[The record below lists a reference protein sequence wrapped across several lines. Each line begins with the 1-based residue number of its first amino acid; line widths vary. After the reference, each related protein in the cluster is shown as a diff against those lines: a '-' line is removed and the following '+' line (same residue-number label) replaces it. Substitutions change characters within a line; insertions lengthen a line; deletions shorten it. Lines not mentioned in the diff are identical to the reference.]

1 MIRFALVLLMSLAVS
16 SQAGAAVKWNNSGKI
31 EAEAPFWKG
40 ENQFKFV
47 VPSDVIEQFQ
57 KTPVSLRQTICYKS
71 KAEEFKLE
79 AIQNSSVPTKISG
92 YNSRMDNGHVVEG
105 VKEAEQFVR
114 SLSEVVTSAWALEDN
129 QKKEIALNTLHY
141 WSSKKALTQTKSCIN
156 EKGLM
161 KSDCT
166 YWKRDDGQDLAYTK
180 DWDTTQ
186 MILSH
191 IAYAYY
197 FGIANFQTGN
207 EKHKLIQKWLNSS
220 FQNNKQANEV
230 YFGLDL
236 GWYWPKILEVTLK
249 KEDPTKLIQKAVD
262 GLNNL
267 VLEDGSLKDR
277 TTRGNRALWYHH
289 TGLIEA
295 YITLEMARL
304 YEVQIPKGL
313 EQRLQTSVSLFL
325 KGFEDHSFMDKWAET
340 AHNAIHTPGKQIFH
354 ETLAFPGGNSWIY
367 IFAYRNP
374 NHPLTSQLMAYLEKD
389 ENSPRRDVYLGFG
402 FGCIYGTLYANYLN
416 KKHLPDLTPPI
427 TTQFIK
433 AGNEFHIYKNPKLQL
448 TEQRNPE
455 VKNTASNNELGML
468 QAYLD
473 MEIIDAHPSLIKTLF
488 PESLN
493 RFYSLIALN
502 EFEGGFEKTTSLGIA
517 TGHFPDADLLS
528 KINKLSVEKCGTL
541 PKKLHK
547 KNAFEW
553 IFVVTKT
560 RDVRIK
566 KQQDCILD
574 VFNSHG
580 DIPKKFYQSFLMAA
594 PLFENYAREIL
605 N

>member
-1 MIRFALVLLMSLAVS
+1 MFRFSLLLIASILIS
-16 SQAGAAVKWNNSGKI
+16 SQAISAVKWNNQGTS
-31 EAEAPFWKG
+31 ETEMPLWNG
-40 ENQFKFV
+40 ENQFEFV
-47 VPSDVIEQFQ
+47 VPSDVIVQFK
-57 KTPVSLRQTICYKS
+57 KTPMSLRQTICYKS

-92 YNSRMDNGHVVEG
+92 YNSRMDNSRVVEG

-129 QKKEIALNTLHY
+129 QKKEIALNTLYY
-141 WSSKKALTQTKSCIN
+141 WSSKKALTQTKSCID

-166 YWKRDDGQDLAYTK
+166 SWKRDDGQDLAYAK

-197 FGIANFQTGN
+197 FGLANFQVGN
-207 EKHKLIQKWLNSS
+207 EKHEFIQKWLNSS
-220 FQNNKQANEV
+220 FQKNKQANKV

-262 GLNNL
+262 GLNKL
-267 VLEDGSLKDR
+267 VFEDGSLKDR

-304 YEVQIPKGL
+304 YEIQIPKGL

-340 AHNAIHTPGKQIFH
+340 GHNAIHTPGKQIFH

-374 NHPLTSQLMAYLEKD
+374 NHPLTSQLMAHLTKD

-402 FGCIYGTLYANYLN
+402 FGCIYATLYANQLN
-416 KKHLPDLTPPI
+416 ERHLQDLLPPT
-427 TTQFIK
+427 TTQFK
-433 AGNEFHIYKNPKLQL
+433 QAGNGFHILANPKLQL
-448 TEQRNPE
+448 VEQKSPK
-455 VKNTASNNELGML
+455 VKNTNSNHEVGKL

-473 MEIIDAHPSLIKTLF
+473 IEITDADPSLVKTLF
-488 PESLN
+488 PKSLN
-493 RFYSLIALN
+493 MFSSLISLK
-502 EFEGGFEKTTSLGIA
+502 ESDGGFEKTTSLGIA
-517 TGHFPDADLLS
+517 TGHFPDADLLA
-528 KINKLSVEKCGTL
+528 KINKLSVEKCRSL
-541 PKKLHK
+541 PKMLHK

-560 RDVRIK
+560 RDLRIK

-574 VFNSHG
+574 VFTSHG

-594 PLFENYAREIL
+594 PLFENYARKTL